1 MNISICTIKYEKKN
15 FLFHLRILFP
25 NNSLVLDTE
34 SLDIMPNCK
43 TVFIKEEFTYVNRT
57 AKGYG

>member
-1 MNISICTIKYEKKN
+1 MKKKN

-34 SLDIMPNCK
+34 SLDTMPNCK